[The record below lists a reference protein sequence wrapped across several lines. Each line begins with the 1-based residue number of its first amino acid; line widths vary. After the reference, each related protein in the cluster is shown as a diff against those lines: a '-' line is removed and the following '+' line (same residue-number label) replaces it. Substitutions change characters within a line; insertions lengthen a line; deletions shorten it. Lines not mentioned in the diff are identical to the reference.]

1 MSNRHHRLYDK
12 SPTSFST
19 KSVSAYSSDTESEE
33 SEGDD
38 EEDFFLKSRVVDFTV
53 GSTTNS
59 VSITDS
65 ELFEENDEEYKYDPL
80 WNPLDQGLLFK
91 LLFRRFKENFIPKYN
106 CRVNTCENLIMTNIF
121 SKLASV
127 PLWDKNIETYYLH
140 AMIYCQFNNE
150 PVSLLQSLTS
160 ISKQIKEHSVF
171 PEFGYLKE
179 EAKKYILQPD
189 SSIRIKEKAN
199 KNSEELTEMMKQNR
213 GLIEGSLIFDEFL
226 KEYLTIFDAK
236 NELIKIM
243 NIYEEQFEEDLIL
256 DEALLRLTQVRKEQ
270 F

>member
-1 MSNRHHRLYDK
+1 
-12 SPTSFST
+12 
-19 KSVSAYSSDTESEE
+19 
-33 SEGDD
+33 
-38 EEDFFLKSRVVDFTV
+38 
-53 GSTTNS
+53 
-59 VSITDS
+59 
-65 ELFEENDEEYKYDPL
+65 
-80 WNPLDQGLLFK
+80 
-91 LLFRRFKENFIPKYN
+91 
-106 CRVNTCENLIMTNIF
+106 
-121 SKLASV
+121 
-127 PLWDKNIETYYLH
+127 
-140 AMIYCQFNNE
+140 MIYCQFNNE